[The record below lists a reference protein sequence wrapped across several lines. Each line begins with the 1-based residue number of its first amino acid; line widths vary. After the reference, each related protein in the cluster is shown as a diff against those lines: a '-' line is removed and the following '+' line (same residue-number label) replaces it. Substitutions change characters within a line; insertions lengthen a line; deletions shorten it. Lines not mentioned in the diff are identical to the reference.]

1 MPKNKASLVY
11 SSESGRVCPECEQP
25 LDACSCNLSANP
37 KDGLKTVRVSLTSKG
52 RKGKSV
58 TLIKGL
64 RMNPNEL
71 KAYAGKLKKK
81 TGTGGSLKDGG
92 VEIQGDYREKVAEI
106 LRKDG
111 WEVQWNS

>member
-11 SSESGRVCPECEQP
+11 SYEAGSACPKCEQP
-25 LDACSCNLSANP
+25 LDACSCNPSANP
-37 KDGLKTVRVSLTSKG
+37 KDGLKTVRVSLISKG

-64 RMNPNEL
+64 RMNPIEL

-81 TGTGGSLKDGG
+81 TGTGGSLKDGV
-92 VEIQGDYREKVAEI
+92 VEIQGDYREKVSEI

-111 WEVQWNS
+111 WKIKLNS

>member
-25 LDACSCNLSANP
+25 LDACSCNHSANP
-37 KDGLKTVRVSLTSKG
+37 KDGLKTVRVSLSSKG

-64 RMNPNEL
+64 SMNPSEL

-81 TGTGGSLKDGG
+81 TGTGGSLKDG
-92 VEIQGDYREKVAEI
+92 VIEIQGDYREKVAEI
-106 LRKDG
+106 LSKDG
-111 WEVQWNS
+111 WEVQ

>member
-11 SSESGRVCPECEQP
+11 SSESGSACPECKQP
-25 LDACSCNLSANP
+25 LDACSCNPSANP
-37 KDGLKTVRVSLTSKG
+37 KDGLNTVRVSLSNKG

-64 RMNPNEL
+64 RMNPSEL

-81 TGTGGSLKDGG
+81 TGTGGSLKDGV
-92 VEIQGDYREKVAEI
+92 VEIQGDYREKVSEI

-111 WEVQWNS
+111 WKIKLNS

>member
-1 MPKNKASLVY
+1 M
-11 SSESGRVCPECEQP
+11 
-25 LDACSCNLSANP
+25 DACSCNPSANP
-37 KDGLKTVRVSLTSKG
+37 RDGHKTVRVSLTSKG
-52 RKGKSV
+52 KKGKSV

-81 TGTGGSLKDGG
+81 TGTGGSLKDGV

-111 WEVQWNS
+111 WEVQWKS

>member
-25 LDACSCNLSANP
+25 LDACSCNPSANP
-37 KDGLKTVRVSLTSKG
+37 KDGHKTVRVSLASKG

-64 RMNPNEL
+64 RMNPSKL

-81 TGTGGSLKDGG
+81 TGTGGSLKDGV
-92 VEIQGDYREKVAEI
+92 VEIQGDYRERVAEI

-111 WEVQWNS
+111 WEVLWKS